1 MSNAAF
7 FRFSYTRSLSDRS
20 SDALSAS
27 SPCRWWIVTFV
38 RPAPR
43 WWEAQTSGDSSTQ
56 TLSVHHA
63 GTQHVPSLLAVEK
76 QDHGSAVST
85 CRLFPPHLSAPK
97 AGMAPGGSPR
107 HRSDLFSNG
116 DRPKVDRHYPSF
128 TQEFK
133 ITVQHACWW
142 PTCESEGL
150 ERRCRPAR
158 MSLTTSLHSTSG
170 APHSSSTGVHPR
182 MPALLREPRILPRGS
197 AAGLVRGSLGLGRVV
212 AQISWPPPA
221 HAAPSGVSRCT
232 RPLYHRCWLG
242 VGGAPGC
249 GCDKRQ
255 RGRSDASPSS

>member
-1 MSNAAF
+1 M
-7 FRFSYTRSLSDRS
+7 RSAQVHPADGGS
-20 SDALSAS
+20 SRLCARHLVGGK
-27 SPCRWWIVTFV
+27 RK
-38 RPAPR
+38 R
-43 WWEAQTSGDSSTQ
+43 
-56 TLSVHHA
+56 A
-63 GTQHVPSLLAVEK
+63 GTAPHKRLACIMQGHSTYHLCSPSKSRITALLSQPA
-76 QDHGSAVST
+76 G
-85 CRLFPPHLSAPK
+85 CFPPHLSAPK